1 MVPLVAIRPPETS
14 EPIPEYVD
22 LQEVMTSISLGDIEI
37 GRSILNDN
45 QIPFVVEGE
54 IAIGM
59 PARILVPKGKVA
71 EAMELLKGI

>member
-1 MVPLVAIRPPETS
+1 MVPLVAIKPPETS